1 VNIAL
6 DISTVVSEEVDVRK
20 KRIKRLCDKDI
31 ASIPSN
37 PVGYQK
43 KSKQT
48 PVASKETVYTHFFS
62 LAPPRKTCVLAAAAA
77 AAAPKYKK
85 NCKNQI
91 KDCVIQSCP
100 PPHQFFAR

>member
-1 VNIAL
+1 M
-6 DISTVVSEEVDVRK
+6 
-20 KRIKRLCDKDI
+20 KRLCDKDI

-62 LAPPRKTCVLAAAAA
+62 LAPPPRKTCVLAAAAA

-85 NCKNQI
+85 KLQESNKGLCHSI
-91 KDCVIQSCP
+91 VSASP
-100 PPHQFFAR
+100 PIFAR